1 MEDSVNNVRI
11 VRCGDT
17 VSVMGQL
24 FDPIRLIDT
33 RAITNPAEVAS
44 HVFDYLGLIGA
55 SNEDV
60 VGAAAAPFVPGDHHD
75 AR

>member
-1 MEDSVNNVRI
+1 VNNVRI

-33 RAITNPAEVAS
+33 RATTNPAEVAS
-44 HVFDYLGLIGA
+44 HVFDHLGLLGA

-60 VGAAAAPFVPGDHHD
+60 ARAPAIPFVRTDHHD
-75 AR
+75 AG

>member
-1 MEDSVNNVRI
+1 MNNVRI
-11 VRCGDT
+11 IRCGDT
-17 VSVMGQL
+17 VFVMGQL
-24 FDPIRLIDT
+24 FDPRCVIDT
-33 RAITNPAEVAS
+33 RTTTNPAEVAS

-60 VGAAAAPFVPGDHHD
+60 VGAAAAPFVPTDHHD